1 VVLSAYKRDLPSDPD
16 LIRGDPGFVVSLRAI
31 GTMDVRRA
39 VIQSGRKEMVLLLT
53 IVTSTDSKRE
63 TTQKTVLVTVNISV
77 HSASPHT
84 GIEPIS
90 TIFEI
95 SFASTTV
102 TL

>member
-1 VVLSAYKRDLPSDPD
+1 
-16 LIRGDPGFVVSLRAI
+16 
-31 GTMDVRRA
+31 MDVRRA